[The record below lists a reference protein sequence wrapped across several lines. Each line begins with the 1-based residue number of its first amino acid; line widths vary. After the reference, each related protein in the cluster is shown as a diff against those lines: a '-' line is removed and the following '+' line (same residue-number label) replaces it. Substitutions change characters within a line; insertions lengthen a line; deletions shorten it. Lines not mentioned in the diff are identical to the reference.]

1 MSTARNTMLFAAALA
16 MTTGAV
22 ALDHASNGVSDPVS
36 AALPGDA
43 PVGAAPCAIGAA
55 PCAAGSPSGASAP
68 CTAGAPQALAAPP
81 PPPMQRDEQPAL
93 APPPPPP
100 LQRP

>member
-1 MSTARNTMLFAAALA
+1 MSTTRNTTLFAAALA

-22 ALDHASNGVSDPVS
+22 ALDHASNGVPDPVS
-36 AALPGDA
+36 VALPGDA
-43 PVGAAPCAIGAA
+43 PAGAA
-55 PCAAGSPSGASAP
+55 PCAAGAPSAASAP

-81 PPPMQRDEQPAL
+81 PPPMQRGEQPAL

>member
-1 MSTARNTMLFAAALA
+1 MSTTRNTTLFAAALA

-22 ALDHASNGVSDPVS
+22 ALDHASNGAPDPVS
-36 AALPGDA
+36 VALPGDPPA
-43 PVGAAPCAIGAA
+43 GAAPCAIGAA
-55 PCAAGSPSGASAP
+55 PCAAGASSATSAP

-81 PPPMQRDEQPAL
+81 PPIQRGEQPAL